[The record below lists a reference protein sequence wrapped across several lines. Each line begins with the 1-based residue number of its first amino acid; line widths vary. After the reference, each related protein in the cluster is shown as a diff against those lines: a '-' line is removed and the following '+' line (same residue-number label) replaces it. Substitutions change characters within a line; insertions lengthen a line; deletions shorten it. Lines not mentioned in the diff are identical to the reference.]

1 MCPRF
6 VVSLFEPQHDR
17 TNKMTHTP
25 SEDSGPASLII
36 VFAVCMKK
44 SLALNYPESAQR
56 RLIRMGGCPGWSE
69 SSLGAVVTLLAW
81 SCCGSFT
88 SFCLGS
94 VGGLWSS
101 IVALHWELFIVFFH
115 TWFLNA
121 VLVISRAFS
130 AYFLRRKRPWLLRLP
145 IPSDQ
150 INSFRRRW
158 KDNDQEPLQLD
169 SPPTHKMSAFENS

>member
-1 MCPRF
+1 MQLKCFLFSIPRPF
-6 VVSLFEPQHDR
+6 PVFL
-17 TNKMTHTP
+17 TNICQRR
-25 SEDSGPASLII
+25 LR
-36 VFAVCMKK
+36 
-44 SLALNYPESAQR
+44 SAQSDHSLRCLHEEEFGLKLPKRR

-94 VGGLWSS
+94 VGRLWSS
-101 IVALHWELFIVFFH
+101 IVALHWELFNVFFH

-130 AYFLRRKRPWLLRLP
+130 AYFLRRRRPWLLRLP

-158 KDNDQEPLQLD
+158 KDNDQEPMKLD
-169 SPPTHKMSAFENS
+169 SPPTHKMSAFEIS